1 MPKGKLLNGLVT
13 QQKVLRSAVALFLEK
28 GYTRTT
34 TGEIA
39 TAAGIGQSSFFHVFP
54 SKEALLLE
62 LVQRMF
68 AGQFDLAGQ
77 HSGAEDPVFLYA
89 VETALQL
96 HIAELTEPLRELY
109 VTAYTLPTTA
119 EYIITQTAK
128 KLQKLFA
135 DFLPDAT
142 SKDFY
147 EMDLASSGITRSFMA
162 RPCDFYFTMEDKLSR
177 YLSCTLT
184 LYHVPSGQ
192 QLDIISSI
200 LNMDLRTIAANMI
213 DNMIRRAKNQFA
225 SV

>member
-28 GYTRTT
+28 GYIRTT

-62 LVQRMF
+62 LVKRMF
-68 AGQFDLAGQ
+68 GGQFDLAGQ

-109 VTAYTLPTTA
+109 VMAYSLPTTA
-119 EYIITQTAK
+119 DYLYHSTTKRLQTIFAAY
-128 KLQKLFA
+128 LQ
-135 DFLPDAT
+135 DAEL
-142 SKDFY
+142 KDFY
-147 EMDLASSGITRSFMA
+147 EMEIASAGIMRGFMSVPCDLYFTPEAKITRF
-162 RPCDFYFTMEDKLSR
+162 
-177 YLSCTLT
+177 
-184 LYHVPSGQ
+184 
-192 QLDIISSI
+192 
-200 LNMDLRTIAANMI
+200 
-213 DNMIRRAKNQFA
+213 
-225 SV
+225 